1 MRYKAVTCW
10 SNLQWSPEA
19 YRLVTLFRAANPLLG
34 NVEPH
39 DLHWEVLWSEKFIPL
54 DMSLDA
60 PERARVRV
68 SAVFDVRLSCALN
81 ATSLGPSCAVEGVPA
96 YIYYALV
103 DKETERAP

>member
-1 MRYKAVTCW
+1 MRHVARTGWVDM
-10 SNLQWSPEA
+10 QWSTEA
-19 YRLVTLFRAANPLLG
+19 YRLISLFRAANPLLG
-34 NVEPH
+34 NTEPS
-39 DLHWEVLWSEKFIPL
+39 DLYWEVTWSEKFIPL

-81 ATSLGPSCAVEGVPA
+81 ATSHGPSCAVEGVPA

-103 DKETERAP
+103 DKEAERAP